1 MTAAMMVALLI
12 ADGLRERGRVAY
24 LLAGIVGL
32 AFIKPVVGLVVIV
45 GLWLGRFYR
54 RLRLARSAKA
64 DAAQEVG
71 VLARLLLVGL
81 SAGLPLQSALTHAH
95 RELRDGLAG
104 DVAGVLKRSRV
115 AGLAAALASVTGPG
129 SRLFSL
135 VAGSVVSG
143 ASVAPV
149 LVGFLHERAADE
161 KAALGQLDDPSE
173 EVLQQR
179 EQMLGKRHNAAVEEM
194 EIVAAEF
201 NNAVR
206 AYKANA
212 E

>member
-1 MTAAMMVALLI
+1 MTAAVMVALLV

-32 AFIKPVVGLVVIV
+32 ALIKPVAGVMAVL
-45 GLWLGRFYR
+45 GLWLGRTYR

-64 DAAQEVG
+64 DVAQEVG

-95 RELRDGLAG
+95 PELRDGLAS

-115 AGLAAALASVTGPG
+115 AGLAAALTSVAGPG

-161 KAALGQLDDPSE
+161 KAARMARARRLPIRLTIPLTLLILPGWVLLFVDPPFVQGIADLVPTFSG
-173 EVLQQR
+173 L
-179 EQMLGKRHNAAVEEM
+179 
-194 EIVAAEF
+194 
-201 NNAVR
+201 
-206 AYKANA
+206 
-212 E
+212 

>member
-32 AFIKPVVGLVVIV
+32 ALIKPVVGLVVIV

-161 KAALGQLDDPSE
+161 KAARMARARRLPIRLTIPLTLLILPGW
-173 EVLQQR
+173 VLLFIGPPFVQGIAD
-179 EQMLGKRHNAAVEEM
+179 LVPTFSGL
-194 EIVAAEF
+194 
-201 NNAVR
+201 
-206 AYKANA
+206 
-212 E
+212 